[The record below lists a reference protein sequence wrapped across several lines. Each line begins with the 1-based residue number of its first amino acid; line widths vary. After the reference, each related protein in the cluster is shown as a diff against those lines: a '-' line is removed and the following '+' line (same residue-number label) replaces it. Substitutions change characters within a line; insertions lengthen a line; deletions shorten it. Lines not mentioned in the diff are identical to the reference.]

1 MAPIVTS
8 SRKSRPSGRGG
19 KGADAFL
26 TPVLVAVIV
35 LAALAILRPVILPS
49 GKTAPAPEAGDE
61 TTARPSSRTVASP
74 RSGGGNGEDPSDTAA
89 PGGEGNG
96 ATRRQPRA
104 ATRNAA
110 ERTAEGSAD
119 AADDTAGDADEP
131 SDEAD
136 TKPVETAGIQPP
148 QYFDNEVENKI
159 AIFCMP
165 ATESFGPQVRT
176 TLSDEEIIAYLKR
189 PITILDDDEPKI
201 VEIKERTAKLKGEAL
216 AFMEAGGTFD
226 QFMRDVAAKGN
237 FEAGQI
243 EDVRVEMRKI
253 LETKGR
259 KAAEEYLS
267 QANPYLEEQGL
278 PKVTISPLDLLDLDN
293 D

>member
-110 ERTAEGSAD
+110 GSSLFPAPMLLMMGVPH
-119 AADDTAGDADEP
+119 AAACITRD
-131 SDEAD
+131 
-136 TKPVETAGIQPP
+136 
-148 QYFDNEVENKI
+148 
-159 AIFCMP
+159 IFP
-165 ATESFGPQVRT
+165 ATVSIAST
-176 TLSDEEIIAYLKR
+176 T
-189 PITILDDDEPKI
+189 
-201 VEIKERTAKLKGEAL
+201 
-216 AFMEAGGTFD
+216 
-226 QFMRDVAAKGN
+226 
-237 FEAGQI
+237 
-243 EDVRVEMRKI
+243 
-253 LETKGR
+253 
-259 KAAEEYLS
+259 
-267 QANPYLEEQGL
+267 
-278 PKVTISPLDLLDLDN
+278 
-293 D
+293 